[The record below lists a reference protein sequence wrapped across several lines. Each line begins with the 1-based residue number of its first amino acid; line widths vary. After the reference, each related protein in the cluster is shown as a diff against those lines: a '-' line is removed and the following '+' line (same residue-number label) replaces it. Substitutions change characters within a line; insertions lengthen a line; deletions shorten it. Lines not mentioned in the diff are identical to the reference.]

1 MNAIKKTYLFYDIET
16 SGLNKCFDQ
25 VLQFAAIRTDLELN
39 ELERHE
45 ILVKLNPDTV
55 PTPQAV
61 ITHKLTPEILE
72 RGIPEYE
79 AIVQIHQ
86 LLNMPG
92 TISLGYNT
100 LGFDDEFLR
109 FSFFRNLL
117 PPYTHQYAN
126 GCGRMD
132 IYPITVAYY
141 LYKPE
146 VLKWLQI
153 NNINSLKLEHLNA
166 ANQFTVGTAHEA
178 MADVE
183 VVLALTRVLKQQT
196 EMWDYL
202 CKYFDKKI
210 DLERALKLTPEIMH
224 NNDKYVFALLLD
236 GSFGAK
242 RNYQCPALGIGMHN
256 HYLNQS
262 LWLALDSTELSKTT
276 IDSIAATTKIYRKRF
291 GEPPLLL
298 PKSSRFMAHLNQE
311 RQTLV
316 ANNLAWLMNN
326 SDILQEIIHYYKEYK
341 YPLIPNLD
349 VDAALYQNGF
359 LTRDEQLFCE
369 RFHTA
374 NLAAKIGLLERFPN
388 ANLRSQALRVLGRNY
403 FSSLPDNYKKEFLTF
418 LAKINPAD
426 AASVM
431 VDYRNDKRLT
441 PKMALVQ
448 IAELRRNNG
457 LTLQQ
462 QELLS
467 SLENFLVEVNLRLN

>member
-1 MNAIKKTYLFYDIET
+1 MLLNHVAKQQTYLFYDIET

-25 VLQFAAIRTDLELN
+25 VLQFAAVRTDLELN

-45 ILVKLNPDTV
+45 ILIKLNPDTV
-55 PTPQAV
+55 PSPHAI
-61 ITHKLTPEILE
+61 ITHKLSLEMLE

-79 AIVQIHQ
+79 AMLQIHK

-109 FSFFRNLL
+109 FSFYRNLL

-146 VLKWLQI
+146 VLNWSQI

-166 ANQFTVGTAHEA
+166 ANEFTCGTAHEA

-183 VVLALTRVLKQQT
+183 VVIELTRALKQSA

-202 CKYFDKKI
+202 RKCFDKKI
-210 DLERALKLTPEIMH
+210 DLERSLKLTPEISYNKNQH
-224 NNDKYVFALLLD
+224 VFALLLD
-236 GSFGAK
+236 GCFGAK
-242 RNYQCPALGIGMHN
+242 RSYQCPALCLGMHN

-262 LWLALDSTELSKTT
+262 LWLVLDSPELAQTT
-276 IDSIAATTKIYRKRF
+276 CDSIATTTKIYRKRF

-298 PKSSRFMAHLNQE
+298 PKHERFLLHLSQNRKEQLA
-311 RQTLV
+311 T
-316 ANNLAWLMNN
+316 NLEWLRSNPEL
-326 SDILQEIIHYYKEYK
+326 LQAIIHYYKEYK
-341 YPLIPNLD
+341 YPVIPNLD

-359 LTRDEQLFCE
+359 LTRDEQLFCD
-369 RFHTA
+369 RFHA
-374 NLAAKIGLLERFPN
+374 ASLNAKIALLEKFPN
-388 ANLRSQALRVLGRNY
+388 NNLRMQALRLLGRNY
-403 FSSLPDNYKKEFLTF
+403 FNSLPKNYQDEFVSF
-418 LAKINPAD
+418 VRKAKTQNVNDI
-426 AASVM
+426 M
-431 VDYRNDKRLT
+431 VDYRNEKRLT
-441 PKMALVQ
+441 PITALAQ
-448 IAELRRNNG
+448 IAELRTTKV
-457 LTLQQ
+457 LSAQQ
-462 QELLS
+462 HDLLNQ
-467 SLENFLVEVNLRLN
+467 LEKFIT